1 MREMKIKS
9 LVSYI
14 CYLVFVL
21 LIGYALYIECAP
33 NMSMTISGRIF
44 VGLASVFLL
53 LIASCFRISLLK
65 SESTKTKTMRITL
78 WILFALYVFY
88 LVMLLFFD
96 TTVGRGFPNLDYSY
110 FHIYL
115 ERSTNFIPFKTILYY
130 VKELF
135 KGELRYPLM
144 NLLGNI
150 FAFFPMGLFIPL
162 LFPSFNK
169 IGKFLIFIF
178 TCLILTES
186 IQMLFMVGSCDIDD
200 IILNAIGAIAA
211 FALIK
216 AKLIQ
221 ALTERLYI
229 KGKVSAMD

>member
-1 MREMKIKS
+1 MKIKRM
-9 LVSYI
+9 VSYI
-14 CYLVFVL
+14 CYFIFVL

-44 VGLASVFLL
+44 VGLSSVFLL
-53 LIASCFRISLLK
+53 LIASCFRISGLK
-65 SESTKTKTMRITL
+65 SESTKRKTMRITL

-96 TTVGRGFPNLDYSY
+96 TTIGRGFPNLDYSY

-130 VKELF
+130 VQELL
-135 KGELRYPLM
+135 KGELRYPVM

-150 FAFFPMGLFIPL
+150 FAFFPMGLLIPI

-169 IGKFLIFIF
+169 ISKFLIFIF
-178 TCLILTES
+178 ACLVLTEG
-186 IQMLFMVGSCDIDD
+186 IQMLLMVGSCDIDD
-200 IILNAIGAIAA
+200 MILNAIGAIAA

-216 AKLIQ
+216 AKPLQ
-221 ALTERLYI
+221 ALAKRLYI
-229 KGKVSAMD
+229 VE